1 MIYCVWRE
9 FRAVRIAEQSP
20 SDTNQ
25 TCEVTPMEKQLQST
39 SLGIKSTLLVIFGWL
54 AFFST
59 FLLPPDLTIAAIL
72 LQSVAR
78 VLP

>member
-1 MIYCVWRE
+1 
-9 FRAVRIAEQSP
+9 
-20 SDTNQ
+20 
-25 TCEVTPMEKQLQST
+25 MEKQLQST
-39 SLGIKSTLLVIFGWL
+39 PLGIKSTLLVIFGWL

>member
-1 MIYCVWRE
+1 
-9 FRAVRIAEQSP
+9 
-20 SDTNQ
+20 
-25 TCEVTPMEKQLQST
+25 MEKQLQST
-39 SLGIKSTLLVIFGWL
+39 PLGIKSTLLVIFGWL
-54 AFFST
+54 AFFSTFFST